1 METRQA
7 LTAAKRGLVQGFG
20 HVGSAIVRHLV
31 ALCLTLRVLA
41 SLCPITKAV
50 FTNALNPG
58 FPGNPAVKL
67 LS

>member
-1 METRQA
+1 MEARQA
-7 LTAAKRGLVQGFG
+7 PTAAKSGLVQGLG
-20 HVGSAIVRHLV
+20 HVGSAIVWHLV

-41 SLCPITKAV
+41 SLCPVTKAV

-58 FPGNPAVKL
+58 FSGNPAVKL